1 MPRFAY
7 VGPLDGIDIPLLRL
21 TEVRPGDEF
30 DVTDEQA
37 ALLAVQPDN
46 YAPVDEA
53 AQAIAAVAIAEA
65 EAAFAALVPAPA
77 DLDTADEAPALGVI
91 GEPGPELATTDPAP
105 AGDDAQEG

>member
-46 YAPVDEA
+46 YQPVDKA
-53 AQAIAAVAIAEA
+53 AKAIAGPAIAEA
-65 EAAFAALVPAPA
+65 EAAFAALAPAPH
-77 DLDTADEAPALGVI
+77 DVDEAS
-91 GEPGPELATTDPAP
+91 EPVAENTDPAP
-105 AGDDAQEG
+105 ADDPAQEG